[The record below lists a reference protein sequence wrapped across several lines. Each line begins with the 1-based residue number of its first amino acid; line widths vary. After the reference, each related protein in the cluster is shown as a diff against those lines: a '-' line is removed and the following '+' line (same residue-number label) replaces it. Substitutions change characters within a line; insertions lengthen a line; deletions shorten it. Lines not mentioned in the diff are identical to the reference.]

1 MRPLTSLLS
10 GLCLATIAGTS
21 LACGYLDQPQLAIII
36 DDLGYSLER
45 GIQAAGLP
53 APVTLSIIPNTP
65 FASQLA
71 SHAQMSGKEVM
82 MHLPMT
88 SIDDPAKEP
97 LVLTADLSDEAFA
110 RLMAEAAISV
120 PGATGVNNH
129 KGSALTQDRV
139 AMERLMRSLEK
150 DGLFFIDSRTTA
162 ETIAA
167 TVAEEMAVPVASRS
181 VFLDN
186 NRDPKMINASLE
198 RAIAIARRTGN
209 AVVIGHPYPETFAVL
224 TEALPNL
231 PLDVTMVPASALT
244 GCDRHQRL
252 TSIPWAAKKAFAS
265 GIVKSPK

>member
-129 KGSALTQDRV
+129 KGSALTQDRA

-150 DGLFFIDSRTTA
+150 D
-162 ETIAA
+162 A